1 MLGYVQS
8 RVLHTVTF
16 SVLQLQQKRAQRSIR
31 LLETNKTL
39 SLDFLLGLRG
49 RVHSEVK
56 FDVRL
61 RAIKSSAHRHF
72 FSVGTRAMK
81 RTRVDFAGRD
91 ILKNNF
97 RFFARPKGKGTL

>member
-8 RVLHTVTF
+8 KVLLTVTF
-16 SVLQLQQKRAQRSIR
+16 SVLQLQQKRAQGSIR
-31 LLETNKTL
+31 LHETNKTL

-61 RAIKSSAHRHF
+61 RAIKSSAHRQLF
-72 FSVGTRAMK
+72 PYTTLFRSSPTFDSSRQDQQDSMLGFCP
-81 RTRVDFAGRD
+81 RVNRLA
-91 ILKNNF
+91 
-97 RFFARPKGKGTL
+97 TH

>member
-8 RVLHTVTF
+8 KVLHTVTF
-16 SVLQLQQKRAQRSIR
+16 SVLQLQRKRAQRSIR

-61 RAIKSSAHRHF
+61 RAIKRYRKSDF
-72 FSVGTRAMK
+72 LGM
-81 RTRVDFAGRD
+81 RVNLEGSRIFNKTDRD
-91 ILKNNF
+91 EQNPVF
-97 RFFARPKGKGTL
+97 RFFASPKGKGTL

>member
-8 RVLHTVTF
+8 KVLHTVNFFPTRR
-16 SVLQLQQKRAQRSIR
+16 SSDLAQRSIR
-31 LLETNKTL
+31 LVKTNKIAC
-39 SLDFLLGLRG
+39 LDFVLGLIG
-49 RVHSEVK
+49 WQPTEVK

-72 FSVGTRAMK
+72 FS
-81 RTRVDFAGRD
+81 FAATTKTSPRFDSSARD
-91 ILKNNF
+91 EQNPVF

>member
-8 RVLHTVTF
+8 KVLHTVTF
-16 SVLQLQQKRAQRSIR
+16 SVLQLQRKRTQRSIR

-72 FSVGTRAMK
+72 FS
-81 RTRVDFAGRD
+81 FAATTKTHPTFDSSARD
-91 ILKNNF
+91 EQNPIF